1 MERTMTQSDTH
12 LFKLTALLFNAA
24 LGEAY
29 YRQSSQALANS
40 DITTLATSWSQS
52 DLVLTYL
59 GTTNEEQARNLTL
72 NLGLSP
78 DSDDTESADSIA
90 YQYFL
95 SNLEAGMDV
104 GTLALTAI
112 EYLEQEDILDA
123 LQSTRSYLA
132 NRAEAA
138 YQYSTQ
144 LGLGNTD
151 ISILQSVL
159 EGVGTD
165 ERSISKALAQ
175 ASQATLTDIESST
188 TPLTYTSASESI
200 TGSADSSN
208 VIEAGLGDDTI
219 IGGSLSDILSGGL
232 GADKIYGGKGQD
244 SIDGGGGSDYIEAGF
259 YLEQDDAGN
268 TKVDAFYEILNGGNG
283 NDTIYGGLGS
293 DSISGGD
300 GMDYLYG
307 EKYELTSSQ
316 REGIDADVYNLIMN
330 DTIDGGAGSD
340 FIQAG
345 EGNDLIYGGTGSD
358 TINAG
363 IGNDVA
369 YGGAGNDVMLLG
381 MGNDY
386 AEGGEGNDAITLYTG
401 NDTAFGGSGDDT
413 ISGTSNDSIDA
424 GDDNDT
430 VTIYRSENNT
440 DSAIVITGEGKDNVT
455 VYTEALEAAN
465 SLLTIDLSETRAA
478 QDTVTLYLA
487 DDISSAIIIDGF
499 DLAIDQLDFNE
510 YLKLYSDN
518 SFQLN
523 QGMKIYSDLGEILE
537 DRVQIVTDTQT
548 DWQSVSTTP
557 SDVDE
562 YGKSY
567 FVIQGATAAS
577 NTAADVAALLD
588 DYGNNATYTY
598 NDYLVFLVNV
608 NETDMGVYLFNNSED
623 SDSTISADE
632 LTPIAILTGLSTEHI
647 TQSNA
652 DFIIG

>member
-1 MERTMTQSDTH
+1 MTQSDTH
-12 LFKLTALLFNAA
+12 LFKLTTLLFNAA
-24 LGEAY
+24 LGETY

-40 DITTLATSWSQS
+40 DIATLAASWGQS
-52 DLVLTYL
+52 DLALTYL
-59 GTTNEEQARNLTL
+59 GNTNEEQARNLTL
-72 NLGLSP
+72 NLGLNP
-78 DSDDTESADSIA
+78 DSDETDSADSIA

-95 SNLEAGMDV
+95 SHLEDGMEV

-112 EYLEQEDILDA
+112 EYLEQDDILDA

-151 ISILQSVL
+151 ISTLQSALAGVNAD
-159 EGVGTD
+159 EG
-165 ERSISKALAQ
+165 SISEALAQ
-175 ASQATLTDIESST
+175 ASQATLTDIASTT
-188 TPLTYTSASESI
+188 TPLTDTSASESI
-200 TGSADSSN
+200 TGSDDSTN

-219 IGGSLSDILSGGL
+219 IGGSQSDILSGGL

-244 SIDGGGGSDYIEAGF
+244 SINGGGGSDYLEAGF

-268 TKVDAFYEILNGGNG
+268 TSVDAFYEILNGGNG
-283 NDTIYGGLGS
+283 NDTVYGGLGS

-307 EKYELTSSQ
+307 EEYELTSSQ

-358 TINAG
+358 TINTG

-369 YGGAGNDVMLLG
+369 YGSAGHDVMLLG
-381 MGNDY
+381 TGDDY
-386 AEGGEGNDAITLYTG
+386 AEGGDGNDVITLYTG
-401 NDTAFGGSGDDT
+401 NDTAFGGAGDDT
-413 ISGTSNDSIDA
+413 ISGTSNDLIDA

-430 VTIYRSENNT
+430 ITITRSENNT
-440 DSAIVITGEGKDNVT
+440 DSATIVAGEGKDNLN
-455 VYTEALEAAN
+455 VYIEALEAAN
-465 SLLTIDLSETRAA
+465 SSLTIDLSETRAA
-478 QDTVTLYLA
+478 QDTVTLYLKN
-487 DDISSAIIIDGF
+487 DISSAITIDGF
-499 DLAIDQLDFNE
+499 DLAIDQLDLNE
-510 YLKLYSDN
+510 YLKLYGDN

-577 NTAADVAALLD
+577 DSVNDVAALLD
-588 DYGNNATYTY
+588 DYGNNATYTD
-598 NDYLVFLVNV
+598 NDNLVFIVNV

-623 SDSTISADE
+623 SDSTISAGE
-632 LTPIAILTGLSTEHI
+632 LTPVAILTGLSTEFI

>member
-1 MERTMTQSDTH
+1 MTQSETQ
-12 LFKLTALLFNAA
+12 LFKLSTLLFNAA
-24 LGEAY
+24 LGHTY
-29 YRQSSQALANS
+29 YHQSLQHLASSNIEALA
-40 DITTLATSWSQS
+40 ASWGESE
-52 DLVLTYL
+52 LTKEYL
-59 GTTNEEQARNLTL
+59 GNTSKEQARSLTT
-72 NLGLSP
+72 NLGLDPDNENP
-78 DSDDTESADSIA
+78 DSGDYIA
-90 YQYFL
+90 YQFFL
-95 SNLEAGMDV
+95 SNLQADMNV
-104 GTLALTAI
+104 GTLALAI
-112 EYLEQEDILDA
+112 INYLQQDVINDA
-123 LQSTRSYLA
+123 LETTRSYLD
-132 NRAEAA
+132 NRAVVS

-144 LGLGNTD
+144 LALDSTD
-151 ISILQSVL
+151 INTLQSVIEEVNEL
-159 EGVGTD
+159 DLSVST
-165 ERSISKALAQ
+165 ALARANQ
-175 ASQATLTDIESST
+175 ALLTDVESST
-188 TPLTYTSASESI
+188 TPFTFTSASEII
-200 TGSADSSN
+200 TGSNDSSN
-208 VIEAGLGDDTI
+208 LIEAGLGDDTI

-307 EKYELTSSQ
+307 EEEELTSDQ

-345 EGNDLIYGGTGSD
+345 EGDDLIYGGTGSD

-386 AEGGEGNDAITLYTG
+386 AEGGEGNDTITLYTG

-623 SDSTISADE
+623 FDSTISADE

>member
-1 MERTMTQSDTH
+1 MTQSDTH
-12 LFKLTALLFNAA
+12 LFKLTTLLFNAA
-24 LGEAY
+24 LGETY

-40 DITTLATSWSQS
+40 DIATLAASWGQS
-52 DLVLTYL
+52 DLASTYL
-59 GTTNEEQARNLTL
+59 GNTNEEQARNLTL
-72 NLGLSP
+72 NLGLNP
-78 DSDDTESADSIA
+78 DSDDTDSADSIA

-95 SNLEAGMDV
+95 SHLEDGMEV

-112 EYLEQEDILDA
+112 EYLEQDDILDA
-123 LQSTRSYLA
+123 FQSTRSYLA

-151 ISILQSVL
+151 ISTLQSVL
-159 EGVGTD
+159 EGVDAD
-165 ERSISKALAQ
+165 EGSISEALAQ
-175 ASQATLTDIESST
+175 ASQATLTDIESTT
-188 TPLTYTSASESI
+188 TPLTDTSASESI
-200 TGSADSSN
+200 TGSDDSSN
-208 VIEAGLGDDTI
+208 IIEAGLGDDTI
-219 IGGSLSDILSGGL
+219 IGGSQSDILSGGL

-244 SIDGGGGSDYIEAGF
+244 SINGGGGSDYLEAGF

-268 TKVDAFYEILNGGNG
+268 TSVDAFYEILNGGNG
-283 NDTIYGGLGS
+283 NDTVYGGLGS

-307 EKYELTSSQ
+307 EEYELTSSQ

-358 TINAG
+358 TINAST
-363 IGNDVA
+363 GNDVA
-369 YGGAGNDVMLLG
+369 YGGAGHDVMLLG
-381 MGNDY
+381 TGDDY
-386 AEGGEGNDAITLYTG
+386 AEGGDGNDVITLYTG
-401 NDTAFGGSGDDT
+401 NDTAFGGAGDDT

-430 VTIYRSENNT
+430 ISINRSENSA
-440 DSAIVITGEGKDNVT
+440 DSATIVAGEGKDNLF
-455 VYTEALEAAN
+455 VYSAILEADN
-465 SLLTIDLSETRAA
+465 SSLTIDLSETRAA
-478 QDTVTLYLA
+478 QDTVTMYLMG
-487 DDISSAIIIDGF
+487 DISSAITIDGF
-499 DLAIDQLDFNE
+499 DLAIDQLDLNE
-510 YLKLYSDN
+510 YLKLYGDN

-537 DRVQIVTDTQT
+537 DRVQIVTDIQT
-548 DWQSVSTTP
+548 DWQSVSTAP

-577 NTAADVAALLD
+577 DSVDDVAALLD

-598 NDYLVFLVNV
+598 TDNLVFLVNV

-632 LTPIAILTGLSTEHI
+632 LTPVAILTGLSTELI

>member
-12 LFKLTALLFNAA
+12 LFKLTTLLFNAA
-24 LGEAY
+24 LGETY
-29 YRQSSQALANS
+29 YRQSSQALANN
-40 DITTLATSWSQS
+40 DIATLAANWGQS
-52 DLVLTYL
+52 DLALAYL

-72 NLGLSP
+72 NLGLNP
-78 DSDDTESADSIA
+78 DSDDTDSADSITF
-90 YQYFL
+90 QFFL

-112 EYLEQEDILDA
+112 EYLEQDDILDA
-123 LQSTRSYLA
+123 LQTTRSYLA

-144 LGLGNTD
+144 LGLGHTD
-151 ISILQSVL
+151 ISTLQSVL
-159 EGVGTD
+159 EGVDAD
-165 ERSISKALAQ
+165 EESISEALAQ
-175 ASQATLTDIESST
+175 ASQATLTHIESTT

-200 TGSADSSN
+200 TGSDDSSN

-219 IGGSLSDILSGGL
+219 IGGSQSDILSGGL

-244 SIDGGGGSDYIEAGF
+244 SINGGGGSDYIEAGF
-259 YLEQDDAGN
+259 YLEQDDSGN
-268 TKVDAFYEILNGGNG
+268 TTVDAFYEIINGGNG

-307 EKYELTSSQ
+307 EESELTSSQ
-316 REGIDADVYNLIMN
+316 REGIDADLIKVIMN

-345 EGNDLIYGGTGSD
+345 EGDDLVYGGASNDTISTGSGNDIAYGGTGH
-358 TINAG
+358 
-363 IGNDVA
+363 
-369 YGGAGNDVMLLG
+369 DVMLLSTG
-381 MGNDY
+381 DDY
-386 AEGGEGNDAITLYTG
+386 ADGGEGNDRIILYTG
-401 NDTAFGGSGDDT
+401 NDTAFGGAGDDT
-413 ISGTSNDSIDA
+413 ISGTANDQIDAGVGNDSI
-424 GDDNDT
+424 
-430 VTIYRSENNT
+430 TIYRSENST
-440 DSAIVITGEGKDNVT
+440 DSATIIVGEGKDNVT
-455 VYTEALEAAN
+455 VYTEAFDAAN
-465 SLLTIDLSETRAA
+465 SLLTIDLNETRAS
-478 QDTVTLYLA
+478 QDTVELYLA
-487 DDISSAIIIDGF
+487 DEESSAVTIDGF
-499 DLAIDQLDFNE
+499 DLAIDQLNLNE
-510 YLKLYSDN
+510 SLKLYGDN

-548 DWQSVSTTP
+548 GWQSASTAP
-557 SDVDE
+557 SDIDA

-577 NTAADVAALLD
+577 DSTDDVAALLD
-588 DYGNNATYTY
+588 DYGNNATYTD
-598 NDYLVFLVNV
+598 NDNLVFLVNV
-608 NETDMGVYLFNNSED
+608 NETDMGVYLFDNSED

-632 LTPIAILTGLSTEHI
+632 LTPIAILTGLSTEFV